1 MTTSVEQFD
10 EKARREFGKLGRTTV
25 HEGEILRHPVYTRF
39 LHWTVAI
46 FFFLALLSGM
56 AIYSPWLFGWLTP
69 LFGGGPMTRLLH
81 PWFGLFFVI
90 AYIFQ
95 FLNWLSPM
103 KWTSADSKWI
113 RRLPEYVKGE
123 ERLEPE
129 YVGFFNGGQ
138 KLQFWEIIFGSGLL
152 LITGLLMWFPEIAGR
167 ILVAISYVLHDIAA
181 LIMLFGIWIHIYLST
196 VGQPGTL
203 RSMTRGVVT
212 RAWAWTHHPAW
223 YAEVTGRDPREDYER
238 ERERVAERGR
248 VVEQG
253 ERAEDRRQASRPPEV
268 PDDRVP

>member
-10 EKARREFGKLGRTTV
+10 EKARREFGNLGRTTV
-25 HEGEILRHPVYTRF
+25 HEGELLRHPVYTRF

-46 FFFLALLSGM
+46 FFFLALLSGL
-56 AIYSPWLFGWLTP
+56 AVYSPWLFGWLTP

-103 KWTSADSKWI
+103 IWTSADSKWI

-138 KLQFWEIIFGSGLL
+138 KLQFWEIIIGSGLL

-223 YAEVTGRDPREDYER
+223 YADVTGRNPREDYRRAVEHQSERRRARESRGREAASSEQEPER
-238 ERERVAERGR
+238 EPTE
-248 VVEQG
+248 
-253 ERAEDRRQASRPPEV
+253 PPAQ
-268 PDDRVP
+268 